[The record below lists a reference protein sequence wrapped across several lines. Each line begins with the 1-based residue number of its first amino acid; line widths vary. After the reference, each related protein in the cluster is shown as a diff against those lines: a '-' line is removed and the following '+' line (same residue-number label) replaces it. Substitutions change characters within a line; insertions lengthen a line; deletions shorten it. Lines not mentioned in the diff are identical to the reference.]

1 MNIMSS
7 TNGALRACLLLS
19 FGALLTA
26 CSAEPPQTVVGEGR
40 VERELIS
47 HGVHIEAGEP
57 LVLSTPQRTIRVTE
71 QLLHRVTQYDA
82 RGDRVDQHNDYRNL
96 PWANKPVLVIA
107 GAFNATLHTDMD
119 GVVRLNLLD
128 DGFVELDYD
137 ELRVVQLTATAAPN
151 VRGELNLLVGR
162 DLRPKLAEAV
172 ALIYDDLEEGDV
184 EQWTYRVSRLAEL
197 GLLEESNQL
206 ENMLIL
212 LTTGDPELQQQFVST
227 LSAASRL

>member
-1 MNIMSS
+1 MSILS
-7 TNGALRACLLLS
+7 LTNGKLWACLLLP

-26 CSAEPPQTVVGEGR
+26 CSTDSPRTVASEGR
-40 VERELIS
+40 IERELIS
-47 HGVHIEAGEP
+47 HGVHIDAGEP

-71 QLLHRVTQYDA
+71 QTLHRVTEYDGA
-82 RGDRVDQHNDYRNL
+82 GERVDQHDDYRNL
-96 PWANKPVLVIA
+96 PWANKPVMVSA
-107 GAFNATLHTDMD
+107 GEFTATLHTDMD
-119 GVVRLNLLD
+119 GAVRLNLLD

-137 ELRVVQLTATAAPN
+137 QLRVIQLTATAAPT

-172 ALIYDDLEEGDV
+172 ALIYDDLEEDDV
-184 EQWTYRVSRLAEL
+184 EQWAYRVNRLAEL

-227 LSAASRL
+227 LDTASRP